1 MAEFVCT
8 RTSAHTPTVSTSTPW
23 TPAHHASTHKTKP
36 VRLLELGTGHH
47 GKTALLEFPEGWQR
61 TIDLPTQADAWHPLF
76 DDLPQAERSRLRT
89 HADHPVVRRPDGTRT
104 QQGALSFVTK
114 EIGRNGD
121 WTGDRYFDVPAED
134 YSTGGITGYRCAGEL
149 LAALQRGYGPYLH
162 LNNILEEVM
171 AAADEP
177 SGKASRRGA
186 GVTFLEVVNESLT
199 FMAKHARH
207 TEFVAGRI
215 VQAEKYQAHCIEQDA
230 KKKAEFVE
238 RMRQARAKKRAAKE
252 VTA

>member
-1 MAEFVCT
+1 MNA
-8 RTSAHTPTVSTSTPW
+8 TPW
-23 TPAHHASTHKTKP
+23 TPTHHASAHKTKP
-36 VRLLELGTGHH
+36 VRLMALDTGPH

-76 DDLPQAERSRLRT
+76 DELPQDERGRLRA
-89 HADHPVVRRPDGTRT
+89 HAEHPVVRHPDGTRT
-104 QQGALSFVTK
+104 RQGALSFITE
-114 EIGRNGD
+114 EIGRNGG

-171 AAADEP
+171 AAAGEP

-186 GVTFLEVVNESLT
+186 GVMFLEIVKESLT
-199 FMAKHARH
+199 FMARNARH

-215 VQAEKYQAHCIEQDA
+215 AEAEKYQAYCAARDA
-230 KKKAEFVE
+230 CDKAAFVQ
-238 RMRQARAKKRAAKE
+238 RMKAAKAAKAAKARRAKGGAA
-252 VTA
+252 